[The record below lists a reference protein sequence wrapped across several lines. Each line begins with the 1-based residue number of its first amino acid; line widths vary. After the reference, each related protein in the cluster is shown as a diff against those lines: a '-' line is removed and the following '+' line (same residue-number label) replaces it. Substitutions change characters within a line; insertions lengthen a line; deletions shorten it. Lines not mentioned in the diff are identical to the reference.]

1 MFYSYLRTLLSFL
14 LWAINGNIH
23 YHDREN
29 ILPQEENYILI
40 APHKTFWDPVFLGY
54 AAAPKQFVFM
64 AKKELFKD
72 RGFGWWIRKCGAFP
86 VDRENP
92 SMAAIKY
99 PVNMLKKS
107 NRSLVMFPSGSRHSS
122 ELKGGVA
129 VIAKSAK
136 VKLMPATYVGPLTI
150 KGLLAG
156 ERIDVAFGHP
166 IDVSDIRRMDDSG
179 IKEVTHRIEEEFN
192 RLDRHAETFQTKK
205 KPNVLTYIY
214 RVPILLLV
222 VLILGLTYVFSYI
235 ASFFGTPSTRVEN

>member
-1 MFYSYLRTLLSFL
+1 MFYSYLRNLLSFL

-23 YHDREN
+23 YHDKEN
-29 ILPQEENYILI
+29 ILSPEENYILI

-54 AAAPKQFVFM
+54 AAAPKQFIFM

-72 RGFGWWIRKCGAFP
+72 RGFGWWISKCGAFP
-86 VDRENP
+86 IDRQNP
-92 SMAAIKY
+92 GMAAIKY

-136 VKLMPATYVGPLTI
+136 VKLMPATYVGPMTI

-156 ERIDVAFGHP
+156 ERIDVAFGNP
-166 IDVSDIRRMDDSG
+166 IDVSDIKRMDDTG
-179 IKEVTHRIEEEFN
+179 TAEVTRRIEVEFAH
-192 RLDRHAETFQTKK
+192 LDEYATSFQTRK
-205 KPNVLTYIY
+205 KPNVLTYVY
-214 RVPILLLV
+214 RIPVLLLV
-222 VLILGLTYVFSYI
+222 AIILILTYAFSYI
-235 ASFFGTPSTRVEN
+235 ASFFWKPTTQLDK

>member
-1 MFYSYLRTLLSFL
+1 MFYSYLRNLLSFL

-23 YHDREN
+23 YHDKEN
-29 ILPQEENYILI
+29 ILSPEENYILI

-54 AAAPKQFVFM
+54 AAAPKQFIFM

-72 RGFGWWIRKCGAFP
+72 RGFGWWISKCGAFP
-86 VDRENP
+86 IDRQNP
-92 SMAAIKY
+92 GMAAIKY

-136 VKLMPATYVGPLTI
+136 VKLMPATYVGPMTI

-156 ERIDVAFGHP
+156 ERIDVAFGNP
-166 IDVSDIRRMDDSG
+166 IDVSDIKRMDDTG
-179 IKEVTHRIEEEFN
+179 AAEVTRRIEVEFA
-192 RLDRHAETFQTKK
+192 RLDEYATSFQTRK
-205 KPNVLTYIY
+205 KPNVLTYVY
-214 RVPILLLV
+214 RIPVLLLV
-222 VLILGLTYVFSYI
+222 AIILILTYAFSYI
-235 ASFFGTPSTRVEN
+235 ASFFWKPTTQLDK